1 MRYSSRRNLAFVRSM
16 AVAVVGALL
25 MAACGTSSSTVDSQ
39 AAEAPVDVE
48 VSANMLVADA
58 EPEPPV
64 DLSNVPGVELGLRL
78 TTSGPDFAFESI
90 AAKPTVI
97 WFWGP
102 G

>member
-1 MRYSSRRNLAFVRSM
+1 MQHRYGFVAFV
-16 AVAVVGALL
+16 VAGSLTL
-25 MAACGTSSSTVDSQ
+25 AACGSASTIESQ
-39 AAEAPVDVE
+39 AAEAVVDAPIKVE
-48 VSANMLVADA
+48 VSSTVLEADA
-58 EPEPPV
+58 EPASRV
-64 DLSNVPGVELGLRL
+64 DLSNVPGIDLGLRP